1 MTRFVNHS
9 APSEF
14 RTDGEFSGL
23 IIGTFGASLD
33 FAERQLFSQLS
44 RSTLNRV
51 ILVDGRQLNKYFS
64 SGAPLRKINRAYI
77 ACPVLTSHAHHPKFI
92 FLVGPNRGRL
102 IVGSGNLSIS
112 GYAGPGECFVGHEW
126 SVNSDT
132 DSLQP
137 FLSLKEMIFDQIDLG
152 LIDRITASRVRD
164 IFDAGNWI
172 NGDPTGNS
180 IVIHNSKQ
188 SLIDQFV
195 ARVNGCA
202 VIEIVAS
209 APFHDQ
215 SAKAVDALLTEFKPL
230 KFSLLVQNKV
240 TRLNVR
246 SLTRVFSKHSTKIQ
260 IVEAGAPEPYG
271 KTFLHAKFI
280 LVRTKTKDFLLQGS
294 ANLSAVALC
303 ESGPKANV
311 ELSNLLVGEPG
322 DFDYLIDD
330 LKLEIRKDGL
340 TKFEPDLWDS
350 DDLNEEQF
358 SNGPR
363 DVCWRPPILT
373 GWVPKEFG
381 PKVNVRLGDR
391 DLRSK
396 NETSEKLESG
406 YEFSIEFSEA
416 SSERVSQATFIQLLS
431 KDNQIFLVAP

>member
-1 MTRFVNHS
+1 MVSKSSNQQRVCIPNLLS
-9 APSEF
+9 
-14 RTDGEFSGL
+14 GEFSGL

-44 RSTLNRV
+44 QSTLNRV

-64 SGAPLRKINRAYI
+64 SGAPLRKINRSYI

-112 GYAGPGECFVGHEW
+112 GYAGPGECFVVHEW

-246 SLTRVFSKHSTKIQ
+246 SLTRVFQNTQRKFKSSKQGRLSPMEKHFFMQNLFLFVRKQKI
-260 IVEAGAPEPYG
+260 
-271 KTFLHAKFI
+271 
-280 LVRTKTKDFLLQGS
+280 
-294 ANLSAVALC
+294 
-303 ESGPKANV
+303 
-311 ELSNLLVGEPG
+311 
-322 DFDYLIDD
+322 
-330 LKLEIRKDGL
+330 
-340 TKFEPDLWDS
+340 
-350 DDLNEEQF
+350 F
-358 SNGPR
+358 S
-363 DVCWRPPILT
+363 C
-373 GWVPKEFG
+373 
-381 PKVNVRLGDR
+381 KVQR
-391 DLRSK
+391 
-396 NETSEKLESG
+396 
-406 YEFSIEFSEA
+406 I
-416 SSERVSQATFIQLLS
+416 
-431 KDNQIFLVAP
+431 